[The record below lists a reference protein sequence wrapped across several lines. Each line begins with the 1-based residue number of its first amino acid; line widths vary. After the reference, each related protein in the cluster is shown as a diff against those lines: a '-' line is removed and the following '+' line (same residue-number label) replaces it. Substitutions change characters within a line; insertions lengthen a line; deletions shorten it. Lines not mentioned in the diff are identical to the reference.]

1 MNNEG
6 RHSQSSGDQR
16 GPTTEHVGNQRST
29 ERPDTDRP
37 DAGRRDPERW
47 EAPPKFARRRQAPP
61 DDRMT
66 TILPPVQDDRAP
78 RRADPIEE
86 VKAAL
91 AGPPS
96 TPLRRDALDEVKA
109 ALAGRGPTSGRHERA
124 GHGGGPP
131 GGPPPPPRRPG
142 RPTGPGGPGG
152 RPVPPWRDWAWTE
165 QINWLWVRRGAYL
178 CAAVLVLL
186 PIVTFAMAY
195 FIVDI
200 PKPGDLRTNQV
211 STILASDGSEIAKII
226 PPEGNRVDVNIN
238 QVPVHVRQAVIAA
251 EDRNFYSNPGFDF
264 SGFVRAV
271 NNNLFG
277 SGDLQGGST
286 ITQQYV
292 KNALVGSAQH
302 GVSGLMRKAKE
313 LVIATKMSGEWSKD
327 DVLQAYLNIIYFG
340 RGAYGISAAAKAYFN
355 KPVEQLTVSE
365 GALLAA
371 LIRRPSSLD
380 PAIDPQGARA
390 RWAWVLDGMV
400 ETKAL
405 SPSDRSAQEFPP
417 TVPPDQARAQNQTT
431 GPNGLIE
438 RQVTKELME
447 LFNIDERTLNT
458 QGLQVTTTIDPKAQQ
473 AAEKAVSKYLDGQ
486 DPDMRSAA
494 VSVDPHDGAIRAY
507 FGGTDA
513 FGFDFAQAG
522 LQTGSSFKVFALVAA
537 LEQGIGLGYQVDSS
551 PLTVDGIKITN
562 VEGESCGTCN
572 LAQALKMSLNTS
584 YYRLMLKLKGG
595 PQAVADAAHQ
605 AGVATSFPGVAH
617 TLSEDGKGGPPNNG
631 IVLGQYQTRVFD
643 MASAYATLAASGVYH
658 RPHFVQ
664 KVVNSDG
671 QVLFDAANSDNKNEQ
686 RIPKAVAD
694 NVTAAMA
701 PIAAY
706 SRGHALAGGRPSA
719 AKTGTTQLG
728 DTTSNK
734 DAWMVGY
741 TPSLSTAVWVG
752 TAKGDSPLVT
762 ASGGPVYGSGLPS
775 DIWKS
780 TMDGALKGTSNESF
794 PKPTEIGGYAG
805 VPVAPPPPPP
815 PSETVIQPTIEVAP
829 GITIPVGP
837 PTTITAAPPVPG
849 GPPGGPEPGGP
860 PGGFPGGGV
869 PPGGPQ
875 APPPPP

>member
-6 RHSQSSGDQR
+6 RHSQSSGDER
-16 GPTTEHVGNQRST
+16 APVAGRVGNEDSG
-29 ERPDTDRP
+29 DRP
-37 DAGRRDPERW
+37 GVGA
-47 EAPPKFARRRQAPP
+47 EAPPVLGRRRQAPP
-61 DDRMT
+61 DDRQT
-66 TILPPVQDDRAP
+66 TVLPAVVDDRSPRGRPDAGRPAPTAAPPMPP
-78 RRADPIEE
+78 RRDPLEE

-91 AGPPS
+91 DSRGAKPPRPDGPG
-96 TPLRRDALDEVKA
+96 L
-109 ALAGRGPTSGRHERA
+109 
-124 GHGGGPP
+124 GGGPP
-131 GGPPPPPRRPG
+131 AGPPPPG
-142 RPTGPGGPGG
+142 GGGPGGPSGPAP
-152 RPVPPWRDWAWTE
+152 RPWNDWSWT
-165 QINWLWVRRGAYL
+165 QRINWLWVRRGAYL

-186 PIVTFAMAY
+186 PIVTFGMAY

-211 STILASDGSEIAKII
+211 STIFASDGSEIAKII
-226 PPEGNRVDVNIN
+226 PPEGNRVDVNLN
-238 QVPVHVRQAVIAA
+238 QVPVPVRQAVIAA

-264 SGFVRAV
+264 SGFARAV
-271 NNNLFG
+271 DNNLFG

-302 GVSGLMRKAKE
+302 GLSGLMRKAKE

-327 DVLQAYLNIIYFG
+327 QVLQSYLNIIYFG
-340 RGAYGISAAAKAYFN
+340 RGAYGVSAAAKAYFD
-355 KPVEQLTVSE
+355 KPVEQLTVAE

-371 LIRRPSSLD
+371 LIRRPSTLD
-380 PAIDPQGARA
+380 PAVDPKGAVA
-390 RWAWVLDGMV
+390 RWNWVLDGMV

-405 SPSDRSAQEFPP
+405 SPSERAAQVFPQ
-417 TVPPDQARAQNQTT
+417 TVAPDQARAQNQTT

-447 LFNIDERTLNT
+447 LFNIDEQTLNT

-486 DPDMRSAA
+486 DPDMRAA
-494 VSVDPHDGAIRAY
+494 VVSIDPHNGAIRAY
-507 FGGTDA
+507 YGGADA
-513 FGFDFAQAG
+513 NGFDFAQAG
-522 LQTGSSFKVFALVAA
+522 LQTGSSFKVFCLVAA

-562 VEGESCGTCN
+562 VDGENCGTCN
-572 LAQALKMSLNTS
+572 IAQALKQSLNTS

-605 AGVATSFPGVAH
+605 AGVATSFPGVDH

-631 IVLGQYQTRVFD
+631 VVLGQYQTRVLD
-643 MASAYATLAASGVYH
+643 MASAYATLADSGDYH
-658 RPHFVQ
+658 RPHLVQ
-664 KVVNSDG
+664 KVVNSEG
-671 QVLFDAANSDNKNEQ
+671 QVLFDAGNADNKTDQ

-694 NVTAAMA
+694 NVTAAME
-701 PIAAY
+701 PIASY
-706 SRGHALAGGRPSA
+706 SRGHALAGGRKSA
-719 AKTGTTQLG
+719 AKTGTTQFG

-752 TAKGDSPLVT
+752 TVKGDQPLVT

-775 DIWKS
+775 DIWKA
-780 TMDGALKGTSNESF
+780 TMDGALKGTPNESF

-805 VPVAPPPPPP
+805 VPAAPPPPPP

-837 PTTITAAPPVPG
+837 PTTITAPPPAPG
-849 GPPGGPEPGGP
+849 GGP
-860 PGGFPGGGV
+860 PGGFEPGV

-875 APPPPP
+875 APPPGQ

>member
-1 MNNEG
+1 
-6 RHSQSSGDQR
+6 
-16 GPTTEHVGNQRST
+16 
-29 ERPDTDRP
+29 
-37 DAGRRDPERW
+37 
-47 EAPPKFARRRQAPP
+47 
-61 DDRMT
+61 MT
-66 TILPPVQDDRAP
+66 TILPAITDDQAP
-78 RRADPIEE
+78 RRHDPIDQVKAALESSRTAPTRRDPLEE
-86 VKAAL
+86 VKAAMDGR
-91 AGPPS
+91 ARSP
-96 TPLRRDALDEVKA
+96 RRDQPTP
-109 ALAGRGPTSGRHERA
+109 AGR
-124 GHGGGPP
+124 PP
-131 GGPPPPPRRPG
+131 GGPPVPPPPPPPRE
-142 RPTGPGGPGG
+142 GPGG
-152 RPVPPWRDWAWTE
+152 RGGGPRGPWADWTWT
-165 QINWLWVRRGAYL
+165 QRINWLWVRRAAYV
-178 CAAVLVLL
+178 AAVVLL
-186 PIVTFAMAY
+186 LLPAVTFGMAY

-226 PPEGNRVDVNIN
+226 PPEGNRVDVNLN

-251 EDRNFYSNPGFDF
+251 EDRNFYTNPGFSF
-264 SGFVRAV
+264 TGFARAV

-277 SGDLQGGST
+277 GGDLQGGST

-340 RGAYGISAAAKAYFN
+340 RGAYGISAASHAYFD
-355 KPVEQLTVSE
+355 KPVEQLTVAE

-371 LIRRPSSLD
+371 LIRRPSTLD
-380 PAIDPQGARA
+380 PAVDPKGAEA
-390 RWAWVLDGMV
+390 RWNWVLDGMV

-405 SPSDRSAQEFPP
+405 SPSDRAGQVFPQ
-417 TVPPDQARAQNQTT
+417 TVPADQARAQNQTT

-486 DPDMRSAA
+486 DSDMRTAA
-494 VSVDPHDGAIRAY
+494 VSIDPHDGSIRAY
-507 FGGTDA
+507 YGGSDA
-513 FGFDFAQAG
+513 NGFDFAQAG
-522 LQTGSSFKVFALVAA
+522 LQTGSSFKVFCLIAA
-537 LEQGIGLGYQVDSS
+537 LEQGIGLGYQVDSA

-562 VEGESCGTCN
+562 VDGESCGTCN
-572 LAQALKMSLNTS
+572 IAQALKQSLNTS

-595 PQAVADAAHQ
+595 PVAVADAAHQ
-605 AGVATSFPGVAH
+605 AGVATSFPGVDH

-631 IVLGQYQTRVFD
+631 IVLGQYQTRVID
-643 MASAYATLAASGVYH
+643 MASAYATLAASGLYH

-671 QVLFDAANSDNKNEQ
+671 QVLFDASKSENNGEQ

-694 NVTAAMA
+694 NVTAAME
-701 PIAAY
+701 PIASY

-728 DTTSNK
+728 DTNSDK

-741 TPSLSTAVWVG
+741 TPSLSTAVWLG
-752 TAKGDSPLVT
+752 TAKGDQPLVT
-762 ASGGPVYGSGLPS
+762 ASGAPVYGSGLPS

-780 TMDGALKGTSNESF
+780 TMDGALKGSSNESF

-805 VPVAPPPPPP
+805 VPAPPPPPKLP

-837 PTTITAAPPVPG
+837 PTTITNAPPPPG
-849 GPPGGPEPGGP
+849 GGPGGPEP
-860 PGGFPGGGV
+860 GGV

-875 APPPPP
+875 APPPGQ